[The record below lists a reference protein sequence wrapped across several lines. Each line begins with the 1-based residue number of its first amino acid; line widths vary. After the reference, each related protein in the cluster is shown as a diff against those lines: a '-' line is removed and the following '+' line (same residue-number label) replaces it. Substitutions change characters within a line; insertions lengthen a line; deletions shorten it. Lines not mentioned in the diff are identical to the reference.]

1 MNSEGEYMMDATRID
16 NEEKSTDFNV
26 KHDSLIQIY
35 IYYFA
40 NNNINFSNN
49 SCQSANLRT
58 ECVSIFVR
66 GCKRTEKTHLQAPST
81 LTKPPF
87 HVRLYP
93 RMLNIQ
99 FSIAR
104 GDAASIYR
112 GETTNVTS
120 GILYRRP
127 WRRLDLHGQRSRNT
141 RARVGKTRAETA

>member
-1 MNSEGEYMMDATRID
+1 M
-16 NEEKSTDFNV
+16 
-26 KHDSLIQIY
+26 
-35 IYYFA
+35 
-40 NNNINFSNN
+40 
-49 SCQSANLRT
+49 
-58 ECVSIFVR
+58 SIFVR
-66 GCKRTEKTHLQAPST
+66 GCKRTEKTHFQAPST
-81 LTKPPF
+81 LTKSLF

-112 GETTNVTS
+112 GETANVTS